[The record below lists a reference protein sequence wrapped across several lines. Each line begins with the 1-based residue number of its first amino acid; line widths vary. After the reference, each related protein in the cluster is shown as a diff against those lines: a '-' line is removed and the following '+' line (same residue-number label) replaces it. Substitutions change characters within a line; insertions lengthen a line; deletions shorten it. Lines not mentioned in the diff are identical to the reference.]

1 MAFGMLY
8 QMYTDG
14 EENMTVEQ
22 FRDLLMA
29 VYKLA
34 MDYYPEG
41 PQTCRQLFKTLQAV
55 TDSAVSMILVSNMY
69 STHVIPY

>member
-1 MAFGMLY
+1 
-8 QMYTDG
+8 MYTDG

-41 PQTCRQLFKTLQAV
+41 PQTCRQLFKTIQAV
-55 TDSAVSMILVSNMY
+55 TESAVSIHMY
-69 STHVIPY
+69 TLASKYLRTKTRWLMKRQ